1 MATGKICIYLPVD
14 ESGESHRRLESAGC
28 TVLLGDARWGAGV
41 DRDAVLRLARGAH
54 VLMGS
59 TIRGAPVDASFLDQL
74 PELRIISKY
83 TIGVEDIDLDAATE
97 RGVIVTHCP
106 TEANWGGVAE
116 GTLAFMLALL
126 KRVRERDRH
135 VKQGGWRDSS
145 FVGRYVGAR
154 QDGFVGLTIG
164 IVGLGRV
171 GSRVADLLAPWRV
184 RVLGVD
190 PYVALAKFEHHGVER
205 VDLDTLLSSA
215 DVVSLHCAL
224 TRETRGLIGAVQLAR
239 MKRTAVLLNTARG
252 ALVDVDALA
261 DVLDAKAIAG
271 AALDVLP
278 EEPPPVNS
286 RLKLMDERVLLSPH
300 MIAANDRGTLHAAI
314 PWATDAALAALA
326 GCVPE
331 HVANVAAIPRWCERF
346 GDKALIA
353 KTAR

>member
-1 MATGKICIYLPVD
+1 PVD

-28 TVLLGDARWGAGV
+28 TVLVGDARWRTGV
-41 DRDAVLRLARGAH
+41 DRDSVLQLARGAH

-59 TIRGAPVDASFLDQL
+59 TIRGAPVDASFLDEL

-83 TIGVEDIDLDAATE
+83 TIGVEDIDLAAATD

-116 GTLAFMLALL
+116 GTLAFMLTLL

-135 VKQGGWRDSS
+135 VKQGGWRDPSL
-145 FVGRYVGAR
+145 VGRYVGSR
-154 QDGFVGLTIG
+154 QDGFSGLTIG
-164 IVGLGRV
+164 IVGLGRI
-171 GSRVADLLAPWRV
+171 GTRVADLLAPWRV
-184 RVLGVD
+184 RVIGVD
-190 PYVALAKFEHHGVER
+190 PYVEPAKFEHHGVER
-205 VDLDTLLSSA
+205 VDLDTLLQSA

-224 TRETRGLIGAVQLAR
+224 TSETRGLIGADELAR
-239 MKRTAVLLNTARG
+239 MKPGAVLVNTARG

-261 DVLDAKAIAG
+261 DALEAGRLSG

-278 EEPPPVNS
+278 EEPPPSDS
-286 RLKLMDERVLLSPH
+286 RLLRMDDRVLLCPH
-300 MIAANDRGTLHAAI
+300 MVAANDRGTLHAAI

-331 HVANVAAIPRWCERF
+331 HVANVEAIPRWRERF
-346 GDKALIA
+346 EGRALIA
-353 KTAR
+353 ERTESH